1 MANNERN
8 TDTPT
13 KTTTDESNGGNLPVS
28 TDMQNKNEQAN
39 SVIRRY
45 ALFGTA
51 TGLIPAFGL
60 DVAALTAVQV
70 KMIKELADIYEYDV
84 DDQIIRMTITTGI
97 TSLAGRLVTSVATA
111 VTRAFSPLKFIIGG
125 ATQAALSGFLTA
137 ETGKIYQARLADGQ
151 NPADVTVSEIVNH
164 VISMVQE
171 GKWNP
176 TKVAGFKSNFSYLLG
191 SNDNKQS

>member
-137 ETGKIYQARLADGQ
+137 ETGKIYQARLAGGQ